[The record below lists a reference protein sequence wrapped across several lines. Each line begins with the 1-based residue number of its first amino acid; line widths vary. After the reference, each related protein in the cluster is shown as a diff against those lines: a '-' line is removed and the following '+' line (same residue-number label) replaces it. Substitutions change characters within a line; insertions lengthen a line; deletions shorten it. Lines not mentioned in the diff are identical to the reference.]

1 MALTSQNQSEG
12 QMTFATAVRTCLK
25 KYSTFSGVATRS
37 EYWYF
42 VLFLAIG
49 NLILSIIGLLSLRI
63 LWELAFILPDLAV
76 AVRRL
81 HDTGRSAWWLF
92 TGLIPPWLLV
102 LFCLPSK
109 LTNNRYADDRA
120 APFTA
125 SSVTEAAVTSTSRH
139 CSTCGKL
146 RLPGQTYC
154 VGCGTKFTEN

>member
-1 MALTSQNQSEG
+1 MNFT
-12 QMTFATAVRTCLK
+12 TAVRTCIK
-25 KYSTFSGVATRS
+25 KYATFSGLASRS

-49 NLILSIIGLLSLRI
+49 NIVFSFHVLLPVRV
-63 LWELAFILPDLAV
+63 LWTLAFLVPDLAV

-81 HDTGRSAWWLF
+81 HDTGRSAWWLL
-92 TGLIPPWLLV
+92 TGLIPPWLII

-109 LTNNRYADDRA
+109 MANNRYEADRVA
-120 APFTA
+120 FAT
-125 SSVTEAAVTSTSRH
+125 SSITEESLTSTSAH

-154 VGCGTKFTEN
+154 VGCGAKFAED